1 MFIAI
6 MENNVKTY
14 IFLDLNVYMEIKSII
29 KKCVIKSILK
39 LLTPKNFIAYKVV
52 IKKYI
57 NRIIFSI
64 LYLLFKLNFNKCQV
78 LDIKLGSIIKL

>member
-29 KKCVIKSILK
+29 KKCKIKSILK

-52 IKKYI
+52 INRYI
-57 NRIIFSI
+57 IKIIFSI
-64 LYLLFKLNFNKCQV
+64 KYPFFKLSFMRCHAFE
-78 LDIKLGSIIKL
+78 IKIGSIIKL